1 MLSTFEDDTQGAV
14 DECEDAEHQQD
25 WSSWANSARHDERRQ
40 DGRLNM
46 EDSSVTFSELA
57 HNWQGTRLMQQ
68 TMVHWMLAT
77 GRSYLLEAVT
87 TSYDFKLKL
96 KFFSVW
102 SPRSR
107 FPGFGSS
114 VFFDSD

>member
-25 WSSWANSARHDERRQ
+25 WSSWANSARHDRW
-40 DGRLNM
+40 DNNM
-46 EDSSVTFSELA
+46 GDMQQCDVLRIGT
-57 HNWQGTRLMQQ
+57 HWQGTRLMQQ